1 MACARALPALE
12 ALPSGIRPWL
22 RRTLELPAGD
32 IDEAVA
38 DWCEALDI
46 DAITRIG
53 AANRAWGTATGL
65 KQAAVVETWLAS
77 PDRAAMLPDLAGVVL
92 TAKGEP
98 RKAQKKLIDLEP
110 DYEILAQD
118 VGAACA
124 DIASMIQ
131 RVAYA
136 DLLADGLE
144 VGRDYARAYALAK
157 RRVGGVDFDDLIA
170 TTVALLDQPG
180 IGEWVRYKLDQA
192 TEHVLIDEAQDTN
205 ADQWRIVRALADEFF
220 VGRGIYAPSTRTLFT
235 VGDWK
240 QAIFGFQGTDPFNF
254 AAAELHFGRRALEVA
269 GDDEW
274 PEAERGLPL
283 ERLSLTHSFRSTRP
297 ILAFVDAAVAAAG
310 EPGLGAIGEL
320 EVHASEV
327 KGPGSVTLW
336 PPVIA
341 GGSEDDE
348 EGWVEDA
355 VRKLAGDI
363 AKAVRRW
370 LAPDGLMLESKGR
383 RCALR
388 M

>member
-1 MACARALPALE
+1 
-12 ALPSGIRPWL
+12 
-22 RRTLELPAGD
+22 
-32 IDEAVA
+32 
-38 DWCEALDI
+38 
-46 DAITRIG
+46 
-53 AANRAWGTATGL
+53 
-65 KQAAVVETWLAS
+65 
-77 PDRAAMLPDLAGVVL
+77 
-92 TAKGEP
+92 
-98 RKAQKKLIDLEP
+98 AQKKLIDLEP

-240 QAIFGFQGTDPFNF
+240 QAIFGFQGTD
-254 AAAELHFGRRALEVA
+254 
-269 GDDEW
+269 
-274 PEAERGLPL
+274 
-283 ERLSLTHSFRSTRP
+283 
-297 ILAFVDAAVAAAG
+297 
-310 EPGLGAIGEL
+310 
-320 EVHASEV
+320 
-327 KGPGSVTLW
+327 
-336 PPVIA
+336 
-341 GGSEDDE
+341 
-348 EGWVEDA
+348 
-355 VRKLAGDI
+355 
-363 AKAVRRW
+363 
-370 LAPDGLMLESKGR
+370 
-383 RCALR
+383 
-388 M
+388 